1 MNSIIINKDFEN
13 ITNTWKKIFSEF
25 IIVIVEDNNKLYEEH
40 RFNCKFLN
48 ELNTCPS
55 VWTNIFLENFKSN
68 ISDYNGI
75 NDNDTVNGS
84 NEYSVL
90 FMNIVYNNF
99 IEYQFEGMPIE
110 TIKQYLKYLC
120 IQSGLGDTY
129 YSDVNNNIDSMN
141 NNEKIEFSKSLIVR
155 SSIQFSILY
164 KDFIED
170 TFINILHPTSA
181 VYLK

>member
-1 MNSIIINKDFEN
+1 MNSFIINNDFEN
-13 ITNTWKKIFSEF
+13 ITNTWKQIFTEF
-25 IIVIVEDNNKLYEEH
+25 IILIVKDNNNFYEEH
-40 RFNCKFLN
+40 RFNCKLLN

-68 ISDYNGI
+68 ITDYNGI
-75 NDNDTVNGS
+75 TYHGTVNGS

-90 FMNIVYNNF
+90 FMNIVYNYF

-120 IQSGLGDTY
+120 LEAGLGENY
-129 YSDVNNNIDSMN
+129 YCDVNNNIDIMN
-141 NNEKIEFSKSLIVR
+141 NNEKMEFSKSLIVC
-155 SSIQFSILY
+155 SSVQFSILH

-170 TFINILHPTSA
+170 TFINILRPTAA